1 MRRYTTVETDCPV
14 CGMRLHVPVIE
25 VPGAQTRRTADV
37 LWLIAH
43 FRTHDPGD
51 GGERLPTAA

>member
-1 MRRYTTVETDCPV
+1 
-14 CGMRLHVPVIE
+14 MRLHVPVIE